1 MGLFVY
7 YDAYMGT
14 KTRRYFPLAVILLL
28 ILSAFLAVGL
38 VSGRRTMLDL
48 MKEQARAFLS
58 VVALTQEN
66 LIFAEARLEDE
77 FIHRIISACNV
88 LDADLTRS
96 NVENVRQGF
105 GFSSIAVFARKTEKR
120 LVVSGTPVGMS
131 TEIFTQ
137 RDPISFEYID
147 FGNKTLMRFV
157 YVVAERVF
165 QIELPADEIRG
176 FRTEFG
182 INRVI
187 TQIAANPM
195 ISYLVLQDKEGIIFA
210 TPNVEAISRIEDDP
224 ALATV
229 AERLTE
235 VNRIAQFDGEDVL
248 ELARPFVIEDEL
260 VGIFRIGI
268 SLDSYHTHVRKTEGQ
283 LIVLFVILFGAG
295 FILFLLF
302 MNYQSYSNIREL
314 FQKTLG
320 AIEDGVLLV
329 SGNKRISAANEMFCK
344 LSAFDDSLLVGNYY
358 SKIFPDDPF
367 ETSKA
372 MAEAKKVADE
382 KKLFGK
388 DLRYATYPLID
399 EKQNVTGVVII
410 IHDVTRIREFEK
422 EREEAERLLFLGNL
436 VANFAHEIK
445 NPLNGL
451 SIGTQ
456 RLLREFP
463 NPDPDYLRIAGSLKK
478 EIDALNKI
486 VNDFLLLARPRMR
499 ETARFGLAGSLAEM
513 KTSIEHQIEEYKIVL
528 HWDVQNDVALTGNKS
543 DFGRALLNIMLN
555 AIEAVRDVEGRQRE
569 ITVRLQKGDGTAKI
583 IIADNGVGMDE
594 EERKRVF
601 SPYFSTKKSGTGLG
615 LYIAQKIVK
624 DHGGNIAID
633 SEKNKGTTFE
643 ISFSESAIS
652 AQEGGSD
659 ER

>member
-1 MGLFVY
+1 
-7 YDAYMGT
+7 MGT
-14 KTRRYFPLAVILLL
+14 KTRRYFSLAIILLL
-28 ILSAFLAVGL
+28 ILSAFLAFGL
-38 VSGRRTMLDL
+38 ISGRRTMLDL

-66 LIFAEARLEDE
+66 LIFAETRLEDE
-77 FIHRIISACNV
+77 FIHKIISACNV
-88 LDADLTRS
+88 LDADLSRS

-105 GFSSIAVFARKTEKR
+105 GFISIAVFARKTEKK
-120 LVVSGTPVGMS
+120 LGVSGTPVGMS
-131 TEIFTQ
+131 TKIFTQ

-165 QIELPADEIRG
+165 QIELPADEIRA

-182 INRVI
+182 INKVI

-195 ISYLVLQDKEGIIFA
+195 ISYLVLQDREGIIFA
-210 TPNVEAISRIEDDP
+210 TPNVEAISRIEDDS

-229 AERLTE
+229 ADRLTE
-235 VNRIAQFDGEDVL
+235 INRITQFDGEDVL

-268 SLDSYHTHVRKTEGQ
+268 SLDSYHTHARKTEGQ

-329 SGNKRISAANEMFCK
+329 NANKRISAANEMFCK
-344 LSAFDDSLLVGNYY
+344 LSAFDDSLLVGNEY

-388 DLRYATYPLID
+388 DMRYATYPLVD
-399 EKQNVTGVVII
+399 EKQKVTGVVII

-499 ETARFGLAGSLAEM
+499 ETARFGLAGSLAEL
-513 KTSIEHQIEEYKIVL
+513 KASVEHQIEEYKIAL
-528 HWDVQNDVALTGNKS
+528 HWDVQTEVVLTGNKS

-555 AIEAVRDVEGRQRE
+555 AIDAVREVEGRPRE
-569 ITVRLQKGDGTAKI
+569 ITVRLQKGDGVATI
-583 IIADNGVGMDE
+583 VIADNGVGMDE
-594 EERKRVF
+594 EEKRRVF

-633 SEKNKGTTFE
+633 SEKNRGTTFE
-643 ISFSESAIS
+643 ILFSESAVS
-652 AQEGGSD
+652 AQGGGSD

>member
-1 MGLFVY
+1 MGLLVY
-7 YDAYMGT
+7 YDSYMGT
-14 KTRRYFPLAVILLL
+14 KTRRYFSLAIILLI
-28 ILSAFLAVGL
+28 ILSAFLAFGL
-38 VSGRRTMLDL
+38 ISGRRTMLDL

-66 LIFAEARLEDE
+66 LIFAETRLEDE
-77 FIHRIISACNV
+77 FIHKIISACNM
-88 LDADLTRS
+88 LDADLSMT

-105 GFSSIAVFARKTEKR
+105 GFSSIAVFARKTEKK
-120 LVVSGTPVGMS
+120 LVASGTPVGMS

-165 QIELPADEIRG
+165 QIELAADEIRG

-182 INRVI
+182 INKVI

-210 TPNVEAISRIEDDP
+210 TPNVEAISRIEDDS

-229 AERLTE
+229 ADRLTE
-235 VNRIAQFDGEDVL
+235 VNRITQFDGEDVL

-268 SLDSYHTHVRKTEGQ
+268 SLDSYHTHARKTGGQ

-329 SGNKRISAANEMFCK
+329 SANKRISAANEMFCS
-344 LSAFDDSLLVGNYY
+344 LSAFDDSLLVGNEYI
-358 SKIFPDDPF
+358 KIFPGDPF
-367 ETSKA
+367 EASKA

-388 DLRYATYPLID
+388 DIRYATYPLID
-399 EKQNVTGVVII
+399 EKQKVTGVVII

-499 ETARFGLAGSLAEM
+499 ETARFGLSGSLAEL
-513 KTSIEHQIEEYKIVL
+513 KTSVEHQIEEYKIVL
-528 HWDVQNDVALTGNKS
+528 HWDVESDVVLTGNKS

-555 AIEAVRDVEGRQRE
+555 AIDAVREVEGRPRE
-569 ITVRLQKGDGTAKI
+569 ITVRLQKGDGVAKI
-583 IIADNGVGMDE
+583 VIADNGVGMDE
-594 EERKRVF
+594 EEKRRVF

-615 LYIAQKIVK
+615 LYIAQKIIG

-633 SEKNKGTTFE
+633 SEKDKGTAFE
-643 ISFSESAIS
+643 ISFSESAVN
-652 AQEGGSD
+652 AQGGGSG